1 MTGPGVHDTPIC
13 FEAPPSLEAVLAVL
27 RDYQPAAREI
37 GVELV
42 GVVGSVARGE
52 ARADS
57 DVDIAYDVVGPG
69 LSLFKL
75 GGLLMDL
82 QDAIGRPVD
91 LIDRER
97 LKPERREF
105 MEKTMVA
112 A

>member
-1 MTGPGVHDTPIC
+1 MTGPGVQEGAAA
-13 FEAPPSLEAVLAVL
+13 FEGAPSLEAVLAVV
-27 RDYQPAAREI
+27 RDYQPRAREI

-57 DVDIAYDVVGPG
+57 DVDIAYDVIGPG